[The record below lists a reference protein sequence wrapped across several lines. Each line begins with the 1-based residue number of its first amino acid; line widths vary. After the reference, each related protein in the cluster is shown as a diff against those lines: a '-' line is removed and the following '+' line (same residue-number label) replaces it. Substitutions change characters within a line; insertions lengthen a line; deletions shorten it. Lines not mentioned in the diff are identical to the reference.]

1 VGSAYSVTVTYTL
14 SDNGTFLASNYSAP
28 APSNI
33 TNASITAKALTITAP
48 TVTKVYDG
56 TTAAGTVTLG
66 TVTGNV
72 ESPTIGISGAAS
84 VYSNKNVGSAYSV
97 TVTYTLSDNGTF
109 LASNYS
115 APAPSNITNAS
126 ITAKALT
133 ITASNGSKTYGQD
146 YTVGSGSTAFTSIG
160 LQNSETIGSI
170 TIASTGAVNNAA
182 VGSYA
187 IASSAAIG
195 GTTFTASNYTI
206 LYADG
211 ILTVNPSTPI
221 ITITQPTCA
230 LQTGSLVLSGLPAT
244 GTWTLTRS
252 SDSNQTTGTGTTIT
266 GLASGK
272 YTFTVSIDD
281 FTSEASEVEIYAT
294 TNTWNVIA
302 GHGSWS
308 NTLTNTQEIT
318 FDGDYNSTGDLSAC
332 SCQVTSG
339 AVVINSGHTLKVT
352 NAVTVSG
359 GSLTF
364 EDTASLVQKNEN
376 PTINSGNIIYKRTT
390 SKLNNNYDFVYWS
403 SPVAAQQIGL
413 IWMASNWA
421 DTFYNYNPGTPG
433 WARSYATTQ
442 MIAGKGYI
450 ARARYGQSG
459 ENNQQFTP
467 EKKWPATFSG
477 VPNNGT
483 ISVTD
488 CVAGKYCLLGN
499 PYPSAINA
507 DAFLGLEQNSTV
519 LEGTLYF
526 WTHNTAID
534 QNAYTSDDYASY
546 NYTGSVATTA
556 RGNIVNGTPNDNNKP
571 TGKIAA
577 GQGFFA
583 KAKATVNV
591 TPSVIFNNDMRVAGT
606 TLSDG
611 TGVNQQFFRTSNAK
625 AKTTNSIQ
633 KNRLWLNLSNTQG
646 VFKQTLVGYVTDA
659 TNGYDSRF
667 DGESMNGNTYTDFYS
682 INENKN
688 LTIQGRAVPFDENDT
703 VPLGFKTKIAGSFTI
718 DIDEVDGLLT
728 NQAVYLEDKV
738 TSTVS
743 NLKNSNY
750 TFTTDKGTFNDR
762 FVLRYTDKTLSIE
775 DTDQEDGISVFYA
788 NNYKT
793 LIIKNKMLDS
803 LVNSVAL
810 FSLTGQNTSNW
821 DIKEKG
827 QATIQIPI
835 KNIASGIYIV
845 KVKTTKGESSQKII
859 VN

>member
-1 VGSAYSVTVTYTL
+1 
-14 SDNGTFLASNYSAP
+14 
-28 APSNI
+28 
-33 TNASITAKALTITAP
+33 
-48 TVTKVYDG
+48 
-56 TTAAGTVTLG
+56 
-66 TVTGNV
+66 
-72 ESPTIGISGAAS
+72 
-84 VYSNKNVGSAYSV
+84 
-97 TVTYTLSDNGTF
+97 
-109 LASNYS
+109 
-115 APAPSNITNAS
+115 
-126 ITAKALT
+126 
-133 ITASNGSKTYGQD
+133 
-146 YTVGSGSTAFTSIG
+146 
-160 LQNSETIGSI
+160 
-170 TIASTGAVNNAA
+170 
-182 VGSYA
+182 
-187 IASSAAIG
+187 
-195 GTTFTASNYTI
+195 
-206 LYADG
+206 
-211 ILTVNPSTPI
+211 LTVN
-221 ITITQPTCA
+221 
-230 LQTGSLVLSGLPAT
+230 SG
-244 GTWTLTRS
+244 
-252 SDSNQTTGTGTTIT
+252 N
-266 GLASGK
+266 
-272 YTFTVSIDD
+272 
-281 FTSEASEVEIYAT
+281 
-294 TNTWNVIA
+294 
-302 GHGSWS
+302 
-308 NTLTNTQEIT
+308 
-318 FDGDYNSTGDLSAC
+318 
-332 SCQVTSG
+332 
-339 AVVINSGHTLKVT
+339 TLKVT
-352 NAVTVSG
+352 DKVTNSG
-359 GSLTF
+359 GTITF
-364 EDTASLVQKNEN
+364 EDSASLVQINPVANE
-376 PTINSGNIIYKRTT
+376 GNILYKRTT
-390 SKLNNNYDFVYWS
+390 STLSNNYDFVYWG
-403 SPVAAQQIGL
+403 SPVAAQEIGK

-433 WARSYATTQ
+433 WARTYAANTMTP
-442 MIAGKGYI
+442 GKGYI
-450 ARARYGQSG
+450 ARARNGQQG
-459 ENNQQFTP
+459 WDYNNNVSTFTVGGT
-467 EKKWPATFSG
+467 WPATFSG

-483 ISVTD
+483 ITVTD

-499 PYPSAINA
+499 PYPSAIDA
-507 DAFLGLEQNSTV
+507 DKFLSANSSV
-519 LEGTLYF
+519 LDGTLYF
-526 WTHNTAID
+526 WTHNTPLAN
-534 QNAYTSDDYASY
+534 NAYNSNDYASY
-546 NYTGSVATTA
+546 NGVGGTGTTRAISSGLNTSV
-556 RGNIVNGTPNDNNKP
+556 P

-583 KAKATVNV
+583 KATATATV
-591 TPSVIFNNDMRVAGT
+591 TFNNTMRVGDGGT
-606 TLSDG
+606 PL
-611 TGVNQQFFRTSNAK
+611 VNTQFFRTSNTK
-625 AKTTNSIQ
+625 AKTTNSSE
-633 KNRLWLNLSNTQG
+633 KHRVWLNVSNTQG

-703 VPLGFKTKIAGSFTI
+703 VPLGFKTTIAGSFTI